1 MASLS
6 NKDDSGHPQTS
17 PGIVLLLA
25 AQHVIVLFSGII
37 LVPVMLVNIYNL
49 SSGSAHYFISA
60 TTLCAAAATLMQ
72 LFRGKHFGLGSPMF
86 MGTSGAFMA
95 CAHSAFELGGG
106 SLFAAMVLLSAPFQ
120 LAFSYCIRF
129 LRHILT
135 PTVGG
140 VIIMLA
146 VVGLLKDSISTWT
159 NANMA
164 LAWTGDM
171 KILTGAMTIAVMI
184 VIEWFGRR
192 KLRPWSLPLGIL
204 AGCGFA
210 AIAGLPVLPDL
221 SDSPW
226 LGFAMTHWPG
236 LQFSTT
242 SPEHWTL
249 LLTFVLAIFATSV
262 KYTGDAM
269 VLQQVTSP
277 GKKKIDYDAV
287 QGGLYANGA
296 SIILSGLACAMPST
310 SHSAN
315 IPLMEMT
322 GTATRRVAV
331 VASLLLVAI
340 SLSPKMLHLLINL
353 PQPVIGG
360 VGVVL
365 VGHLFSAGMKLV
377 AMEMNHRNGL
387 IAGLSLCAGLISER
401 GDFFPAEFP
410 DYLAPLT
417 HNGVALGGIVAI
429 VLTVA
434 TRISIERGVR
444 ITTLP
449 KLTELPHF
457 KQLLTDRISRFKLD
471 QDRLKYLELAC
482 EEVFLYMRE
491 ECRQIDYSGPVTF
504 TIRQTQNGLGVEA
517 SGGTR
522 FSSEADELVAQ
533 EVCCP
538 AKLGEE
544 DLNALGMIL
553 LGHVATDVSHVTIAG
568 YTFIGFTLPEKG

>member
-6 NKDDSGHPQTS
+6 KNDDSDHAQTS
-17 PGIVLLLA
+17 PGIILLLA

-72 LFRGKHFGLGSPMF
+72 LFRGKHFGLGSPCSW
-86 MGTSGAFMA
+86 GPPARSWPAPLRIRTRRR
-95 CAHSAFELGGG
+95 LPV
-106 SLFAAMVLLSAPFQ
+106 AAMVLLSAPFQ

-184 VIEWFGRR
+184 AIEWFGRR

-226 LGFAMTHWPG
+226 LGFAMKHWPG
-236 LQFSTT
+236 LQFSTA

-296 SIILSGLACAMPST
+296 SIFLSGLACAMPPT

-387 IAGLSLCAGLISER
+387 IAGLALCAGLISER
-401 GDFFPAEFP
+401 GDFSPPNFP
-410 DYLAPLT
+410 
-417 HNGVALGGIVAI
+417 
-429 VLTVA
+429 
-434 TRISIERGVR
+434 S
-444 ITTLP
+444 TLRP
-449 KLTELPHF
+449 
-457 KQLLTDRISRFKLD
+457 
-471 QDRLKYLELAC
+471 
-482 EEVFLYMRE
+482 
-491 ECRQIDYSGPVTF
+491 
-504 TIRQTQNGLGVEA
+504 
-517 SGGTR
+517 
-522 FSSEADELVAQ
+522 
-533 EVCCP
+533 
-538 AKLGEE
+538 
-544 DLNALGMIL
+544 
-553 LGHVATDVSHVTIAG
+553 
-568 YTFIGFTLPEKG
+568 

>member
-6 NKDDSGHPQTS
+6 KNDDSDHAQTS
-17 PGIVLLLA
+17 PGIILLLA

-72 LFRGKHFGLGSPMF
+72 LFAASISVSARHVH
-86 MGTSGAFMA
+86 GTSGAFMA
-95 CAHSAFELGGG
+95 APTPHSTRRRLPVRG
-106 SLFAAMVLLSAPFQ
+106 MVLLSAPFQ

-184 VIEWFGRR
+184 AIEWFGRR

-226 LGFAMTHWPG
+226 LGFAMKHWPG
-236 LQFSTT
+236 LQFSTA

-296 SIILSGLACAMPST
+296 SIFLSGLACAMPPT

-387 IAGLSLCAGLISER
+387 IAGLALCAGLISER
-401 GDFFPAEFP
+401 GDFFPTEFP
-410 DYLAPLT
+410 EYLAPLT

-429 VLTVA
+429 ALTIA

-444 ITTLP
+444 ITTHP

-457 KQLLTDRISRFKLD
+457 KQLLADRISRFKLD

-491 ECRQIDYSGPVTF
+491 ECRQIEYSGPVTF

-522 FSSEADELVAQ
+522 S
-533 EVCCP
+533 P
-538 AKLGEE
+538 AKPT
-544 DLNALGMIL
+544 NW
-553 LGHVATDVSHVTIAG
+553 SHRSMLSCKTRRRRPHASA
-568 YTFIGFTLPEKG
+568 